1 MEIDHSEGLVVD
13 GTIILKWFL
22 KNWDGSMDWIALP
35 QDRNKWQALV
45 NAV

>member
-22 KNWDGSMDWIALP
+22 KNLDGSVDCIARP
-35 QDRNKWQALV
+35 QDRNKWRAV
-45 NAV
+45 MNAV